1 MRNLD
6 GKVAVVT
13 GAGSGIGRATTLA
26 LSRAGARVVAAD
38 IDETAAKETAG
49 AATGREPASAYQV
62 DVTSAEDMS
71 GLVDAT
77 LSRHGAVDIV
87 VNNAGIGMAPTN
99 AEEISLETYR
109 RIMDVNFWG
118 IVHGSLLFL
127 PHLRSRPEA
136 NLVNVASNAGLMAQ
150 PRFAPYCASKFAARG
165 FSDALRMELRRT
177 SVRVTVVYPG
187 GTRTPIM
194 ANSPVIDDDALRQ
207 RLQEQFDA
215 TFGRPPETVA
225 DAVVNAIRKNRPRA
239 LVGPDTAVIDRIARF
254 LPASHARLL
263 GPAID
268 RYLDKLVG
276 NG

>member
-1 MRNLD
+1 MRNLE

-38 IDETAAKETAG
+38 IDETAAKETAS
-49 AATGREPASAYQV
+49 AASGREAVSAYQV
-62 DVTSAEDMS
+62 DVTSVEGMG

-77 LSRHGAVDIV
+77 LSRHGTVDIV
-87 VNNAGIGMAPTN
+87 VNNAGIGMAPTA
-99 AEEISLETYR
+99 AEDISLETYR

-118 IVHGSLLFL
+118 VVHGSLLFL
-127 PHLRSRPEA
+127 PHLKSRPEA
-136 NLVNVASNAGLMAQ
+136 NLVNMASNAGLMAQ
-150 PRFAPYCASKFAARG
+150 PRFAPYSASKFAARG

-177 SVRVTVVYPG
+177 GVRVTVVYPG

-194 ANSPVIDDDALRQ
+194 ANSPVIDDEALRR
-207 RLQEQFDA
+207 RLQQQFDA
-215 TFGRPPETVA
+215 TFGRSPETVG
-225 DAVVNAIRKNRPRA
+225 DAIVKAIRKDRPRA

-254 LPASHARLL
+254 LPGRHARLL
-263 GPAID
+263 GPGID

-276 NG
+276 NE